1 MDNQQS
7 TSGTKL
13 EGWSK
18 EEKFEL
24 LQALK
29 EYGSQ
34 NIDQIRNYITT
45 KNEEEVR
52 KAMQFYKEKAL
63 LQSNS
68 QQKKVKK
75 INNAPVIP
83 LASWAKFITDSYG
96 YEELQTETATA
107 LRIIAD
113 FEIKPPG
120 VCTEKID
127 FRKVYHMLADATEGK
142 QLPND
147 KLITAVFDK
156 CIIETALTSKAFI
169 KSTTYKQILQ
179 SINTTDI
186 DINVF
191 SKPTDNIELAT
202 LRHLTS
208 QKCYNPL
215 NITENY
221 LKPSSYT
228 R

>member
-1 MDNQQS
+1 MENQQNIE
-7 TSGTKL
+7 KRL

-18 EEKFEL
+18 EEKFQL

-29 EYGSQ
+29 DYGSQ
-34 NIDQIRNYITT
+34 NIKQICIFVSS
-45 KNEEEVR
+45 KSEEEVK
-52 KAMQFYKEKAL
+52 KAIQFYKEKAAIQTKARL
-63 LQSNS
+63 N
-68 QQKKVKK
+68 KVKR
-75 INNAPVIP
+75 NNNTPVIP

-96 YEELQTETATA
+96 FDELQTETSTA
-107 LRIIAD
+107 LRLIAD

-142 QLPND
+142 SLPND
-147 KLITAVFDK
+147 KFIMAIFDK

-169 KSTTYKQILQ
+169 KTTSYKQLLQ
-179 SINTTDI
+179 SINMSEI
-186 DINVF
+186 DINAF

-202 LRHLTS
+202 LRHLSS
-208 QKCYNPL
+208 QCSYNPL

-221 LKPSSYT
+221 LKSSSYEE
-228 R
+228 